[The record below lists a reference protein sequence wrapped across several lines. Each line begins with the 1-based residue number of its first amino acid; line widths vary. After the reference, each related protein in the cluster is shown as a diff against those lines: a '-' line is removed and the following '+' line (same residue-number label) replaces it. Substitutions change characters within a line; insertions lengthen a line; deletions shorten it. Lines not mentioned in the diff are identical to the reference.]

1 MKRVRL
7 QGMSDSGSNTTL
19 LCINCNLGFPHVSVV
34 KNLLANAE
42 VGLITGSGRS
52 PGEGHGNLL

>member
-7 QGMSDSGSNTTL
+7 QGLSDTGSNTTL

-34 KNLLANAE
+34 KNLLANA
-42 VGLITGSGRS
+42 VVYLITGSETS
-52 PGEGHGNLL
+52 PRGGHGNLL